1 MLDTVLSNPVAM
13 MIVIS
18 EAGLWVLL
26 AAGLTARY
34 PLRLRAVGAALLWGI
49 PVLDVALIVAVA
61 IDLHRGAEPGVVHG
75 LAAIYLGVSV
85 AFGPAL
91 VRWADTRFAH
101 RFAGGPAPVKPPRGS
116 RERVA
121 AAWREWSRVVLAAVI
136 ASAALALIV
145 LTAADGAHAGELYW
159 WIGRAWTVTG
169 LWLIFGPVW
178 EELSALGRAGQRS

>member
-13 MIVIS
+13 MIVTS
-18 EAGLWVLL
+18 EVGLWVLL

-34 PLRLRAVGAALLWGI
+34 PLRLPAVGAALLWGI
-49 PVLDVALIVAVA
+49 PLLDVALIVATA
-61 IDLHRGAEPGVVHG
+61 IDLRRGAEPGVVHG

-101 RFAGGPAPVKPPRGS
+101 RFAGGPAPGKPPKGS
-116 RERVA
+116 RERVV
-121 AAWREWSRVVLAAVI
+121 AAWREWRRVVLAAVI
-136 ASAALALIV
+136 ASAALGLIV
-145 LTAADGAHAGELYW
+145 LTVADASQAGELYW

-178 EELSALGRAGQRS
+178 EELAAPGKAEQRS